1 MRPFPEPVALAIAT
15 IFVLGPVL
23 VVPPALVHATDE
35 GPTTII
41 RPAPAAPDT
50 TKPGTTTPNTN
61 KPAPRPRY
69 ADTMPPLD
77 TSDEAATLEAVH
89 LALSELGDGASYVW
103 HRRGGRLSG
112 VINPT
117 TSFKDRDGRVCR
129 HLVMTLSAGPH
140 TARTEGVACR
150 MADRSWRLEG

>member
-1 MRPFPEPVALAIAT
+1 MRPFPVPLALAIAA
-15 IFVLGPVL
+15 ICVLGAI
-23 VVPPALVHATDE
+23 VVSAPALVHATDTA
-35 GPTTII
+35 PAATT
-41 RPAPAAPDT
+41 RPAPAAPE
-50 TKPGTTTPNTN
+50 PSTTTPNTN
-61 KPAPRPRY
+61 RPSPRPRY
-69 ADTMPPLD
+69 ADAMPLLD

-89 LALSELGDGASYVW
+89 VALSELGDGASYVW

-117 TSFKDRDGRVCR
+117 TSFKDREGRVCR